1 MMALHSLTMPGK
13 YSGKQTKGDV
23 GLRVSRDIQG
33 SVPVRTGDGLSNRL
47 AQSLPSH
54 ACARVGALPV
64 PKAPLRP
71 PQPVPCC
78 FPHASPVLQS
88 GAGKQK
94 MAPKGRSKQLISLR
108 KSGAG
113 EGIRTLDPN
122 LGKFAFRRIISA
134 SAKDAVAGDHATASH
149 ALLTHC

>member
-13 YSGKQTKGDV
+13 YSGKQTKGGV
-23 GLRVSRDIQG
+23 GLRG

-47 AQSLPSH
+47 AQSPPSR
-54 ACARVGALPV
+54 ACARVGALPM
-64 PKAPLRP
+64 PKASLRP

-94 MAPKGRSKQLISLR
+94 MAPKGRSKPVISLR

-122 LGKFAFRRIISA
+122 LGKVVS
-134 SAKDAVAGDHATASH
+134 SG
-149 ALLTHC
+149 